1 MLERVSFPL
10 VLNMNDY
17 KKGYEGIENK
27 LYDQEVERMAKY
39 KGKEM
44 EKNVQEEMQKTKAL
58 EKRRNK
64 KENEEK

>member
-1 MLERVSFPL
+1 
-10 VLNMNDY
+10 
-17 KKGYEGIENK
+17 
-27 LYDQEVERMAKY
+27 MAKY